1 MPLEPL
7 EEEAVMGGSVG
18 TSDGSSEVESTTQSV
33 DTTALFRSAFKGSC
47 AREHL
52 GPSIAGV
59 RSRND
64 ADRSRTAIHRGVRL
78 ENLQD
83 TSMDPS
89 TLGRRA
95 RNRVARHDQ
104 LMAAA
109 SDIIDESGLDGL
121 TMQAVAD
128 RVDCAVGTIYTY
140 FASKAALVA
149 ALQGAA
155 MQTVLATYHRAAEQW
170 DDALDESGVD
180 DPAVESLVRVLAYGR
195 LFLSGPQVNPR
206 EFEFL
211 QMALTSPVNLV
222 DADDVAGLTTHALT
236 LLAEGM
242 VLVEAAV
249 AAGAISAPDPGRG
262 DDQLRR
268 MVRWIGALEGALLLA
283 NVRVEAMASSEAAV
297 FDATQIGML
306 VSQDLLLAWGAPPRV
321 LKAAVDELDR
331 IHRAGRFLP
340 QPV

>member
-1 MPLEPL
+1 MNLH
-7 EEEAVMGGSVG
+7 
-18 TSDGSSEVESTTQSV
+18 
-33 DTTALFRSAFKGSC
+33 DTGI
-47 AREHL
+47 E
-52 GPSIAGV
+52 
-59 RSRND
+59 
-64 ADRSRTAIHRGVRL
+64 
-78 ENLQD
+78 
-83 TSMDPS
+83 PS

-140 FASKAALVA
+140 FTSKAALVA

-195 LFLSGPQVNPR
+195 LFLTGPQVNPR

-222 DADDVAGLTTHALT
+222 DAEDLAGLTTHALT

-268 MVRWIGALEGALLLA
+268 MVRWVGALEGALLLS

-297 FDATQIGML
+297 FNATQIGML

>member
-1 MPLEPL
+1 MNLN
-7 EEEAVMGGSVG
+7 
-18 TSDGSSEVESTTQSV
+18 
-33 DTTALFRSAFKGSC
+33 DTGMDTAS
-47 AREHL
+47 
-52 GPSIAGV
+52 
-59 RSRND
+59 
-64 ADRSRTAIHRGVRL
+64 
-78 ENLQD
+78 
-83 TSMDPS
+83 
-89 TLGRRA
+89 LGRRA

-109 SDIIDESGLDGL
+109 SDIINESGVAGL

-140 FASKAALVA
+140 FNSKASLIA

-170 DDALDESGVD
+170 DDALDQSGLD
-180 DPAVESLVRVLAYGR
+180 DPAVESLVRVLAYGN
-195 LFLSGPQVNPR
+195 LVLEGPQVNPR

-211 QMALTSPVNLV
+211 QMALTSTVNLV
-222 DADDVAGLTTHALT
+222 EVDDVAALTTHALT

-268 MVRWIGALEGALLLA
+268 MIRWIGSLEGALLMA
-283 NVRVEAMASSEAAV
+283 NVRLEAMQASEASA
-297 FDATQIGML
+297 FEGTRLGML
-306 VSQDLLLAWGAPPRV
+306 TTQDLLLAWGAPPRV
-321 LKAAVDELDR
+321 LKAAVDQLER
-331 IHRAGRFLP
+331 IHRAGEFLP
-340 QPV
+340 RPG